1 MNFFTTVLVL
11 CLCVRNTQS
20 VAVGFSSLLNL
31 ARPIDTGERIIF
43 DKVLTNVGNAYD
55 PKSGNFTCP
64 IRGLYSFSVGVLP
77 MPRNLAILDIYQNT
91 NYLISVHG
99 YDASEF
105 TSASRTV
112 VIECNKGDT
121 IYLVNNRAPYQI
133 YHSSDLTYQHNIF
146 SGFLISPML

>member
-1 MNFFTTVLVL
+1 MNFITTVLVL
-11 CLCVRNTQS
+11 SLRVTNTKS

-31 ARPIDTGERIIF
+31 ERPIATGERIIF
-43 DKVLTNVGNAYD
+43 DKVLTNVGNGYD

-77 MPRNLAILDIYQNT
+77 MPNNLVIVDIYQNK

-99 YDASEF
+99 NDNAVF

-112 VIECNKGDT
+112 VIKCNKGDK

-133 YHSSDLTYQHNIF
+133 YATLDLTYQHNIF